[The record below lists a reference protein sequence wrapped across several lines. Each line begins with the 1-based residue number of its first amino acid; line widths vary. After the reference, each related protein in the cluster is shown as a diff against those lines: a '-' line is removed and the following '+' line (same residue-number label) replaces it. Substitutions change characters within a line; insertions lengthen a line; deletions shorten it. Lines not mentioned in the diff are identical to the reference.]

1 MNTYDL
7 TATQRP
13 PRTARQLAGTSHVTN
28 NLFRILFHMYVRSG
42 SFISCLFGLTI
53 GSWTDHRTCAIGRP
67 SQFPESSEDLRA
79 DTEAVACPKCP
90 MGPMG
95 TS

>member
-28 NLFRILFHMYVRSG
+28 NLFRILFHVYVRSE
-42 SFISCLFGLTI
+42 SFISCLFGLSMISHRITYI
-53 GSWTDHRTCAIGRP
+53 HKHSQPVKVGSFYLHMVCVCVGGYTAL
-67 SQFPESSEDLRA
+67 LRLHA
-79 DTEAVACPKCP
+79 LYE
-90 MGPMG
+90 
-95 TS
+95 